1 MDRKRQAVFCI
12 VEKITDMRGKKRFI
26 IFYGFSIISSIIVIG
41 DLLEAFWNLLGASVI
56 GAQSFAV
63 CS

>member
-1 MDRKRQAVFCI
+1 MDRKRQVVFCI

-41 DLLEAFWNLLGASVI
+41 DLLEALWSLWGASVI